1 MKIPAQNKW
10 THTNNGY
17 LLGSVHETHNMNF
30 DRQGEVRLT
39 KKAMA
44 MIDSSTSGFENVLGI
59 RYFNGGYHIV
69 TLGGIHRGSLSGSS
83 FTTIAS
89 TPTLFEGSDSLVF
102 NSKLYVTTAT
112 SLSSLNTSVVW
123 ANSLDTY
130 TTGYPHPMA
139 EFASMTTYKLA
150 VGNKNQVETLD
161 TSHNANATVL
171 TIPSNYVIT
180 CLEYRSGYLYIGT
193 KEIYGGEAMI
203 FIWNGTGANAQ
214 YSVPTGAQWVY
225 SMVPYKAAVAF
236 VTNEGELLYVNGTS
250 TEQLAAFPV
259 FYTQGARW
267 EQGDNMLGKVYPRGM
282 TTIGSNIYINISGE
296 IEVGNVPEMRS
307 GVWCFDP
314 SVGLYHYASSST
326 DLWTK
331 DSSLSVTDSVITTT
345 ATHNIK
351 LGDAVV
357 FTSVSGLS
365 GIENNKL
372 YYAIPVAAATLKLAG
387 CLEDANSGEFIVL
400 SGTPTTDT
408 LHYAANVDNGNTF
421 DASSGA
427 IVSTNYLDDS
437 LELFGSDLMWG
448 TATVDN
454 TDTIKKA
461 LCVLSPKF
469 NEGSFTTQRILTENV
484 TQTWKKVFT
493 FLTGLLNE
501 NETAIVKYIA
511 RERPIRRPVAIIWSD
526 TNTFVTTDPFVRY
539 QIEAGDEVSF
549 IAGNGQGRCAHV
561 VAVDDSTAT
570 VEITIDDTFGT
581 NASTAHVRFSGFK
594 KVATVTGNRV
604 TEDYV
609 HGTVD
614 AKSTWVQIK
623 VELRGFEPAVTMIEL
638 TNSVDKSAV

>member
-1 MKIPAQNKW
+1 MKIPFQNKW
-10 THTNNGY
+10 TQTNNGY
-17 LLGSVHETHNMNF
+17 LLGTVNETHNMNF

-39 KKAMA
+39 RKALALM
-44 MIDSSTSGFENVLGI
+44 DSSTSGFSNVLGI
-59 RYFNGGYHIV
+59 RYFNGAYNVI
-69 TLGGIHRGSLSGSS
+69 TLGGIHRVSLSG
-83 FTTIAS
+83 TTPSTVAS
-89 TPTLFEGSDSLVF
+89 TPTLSENSDSLVF
-102 NSKLYVTTAT
+102 NSKLYVTTDT
-112 SLSSLNTSVVW
+112 SLSSLNASSTW

-130 TTGYPHPMA
+130 TSGYPHPMA

-193 KEIYGGEAMI
+193 KEIYGGEAMV

-236 VTNEGELLYVNGTS
+236 VTNEGELLYINGTS

-259 FYTQGARW
+259 FYAQGARW
-267 EQGDNMLGKVYPRGM
+267 EQGDNLLGKVYPRGM
-282 TTIGSNIYINISGE
+282 ATIGSNIYINVSGE
-296 IEVGNVPEMRS
+296 VVVGSVPQMKS

-326 DLWTK
+326 DLWVK
-331 DSSLSVTDSVITTT
+331 DSSLTVSSSVITTT
-345 ATHNIK
+345 AAHNIK
-351 LGDAVV
+351 LGDTVV

-365 GIENNKL
+365 GVTNNKL
-372 YYAIPVAAATLKLAG
+372 YYAIPVAASTLKIAG
-387 CLEDANSGEFIVL
+387 CLEDANNGDYIVL

-408 LHYAANVDNGNTF
+408 LHYAANIDNGNTY

-427 IVSTNYLDDS
+427 IVATNYLDDA
-437 LELFGSDLMWG
+437 LEIFGSDLMWG
-448 TATVDN
+448 TATVN
-454 TDTIKKA
+454 NSDTTTKA

-469 NEGSFTTQRILTENV
+469 NEGSFVTQRILTENI

-493 FLTGLLNE
+493 FLTGLVNS
-501 NETAIVKYIA
+501 NETAIVKYLA
-511 RERPIRRPVAIIWSD
+511 KERQIRQDVEIVWNSD
-526 TNTFVTTDPFVRY
+526 HSFVTTDPFVRY
-539 QIEAGDEVSF
+539 QIEVGDEVFF
-549 IAGNGQGRCAHV
+549 IAGNGQGRYAHV
-561 VAVDDSTAT
+561 TAVDDATAT
-570 VEITIDDTFGT
+570 VEVTIDDTFGT
-581 NASTAHVRFSGFK
+581 DTSTGHVRFSGFK
-594 KVATVTGNRV
+594 KLATVTGDRAI
-604 TEDYV
+604 EDYV

-614 AKSTWVQIK
+614 VKSTWVQIK